1 MSSPPGLWQSFMP
14 LGGTQGQPGNKIS
27 SFFGDS
33 SHTYLPTDVPGVGGN
48 RTLLQN
54 KGQLGVVC

>member
-1 MSSPPGLWQSFMP
+1 MP

-33 SHTYLPTDVPGVGGN
+33 SHTYLPTDVPGVSGK